1 MRNLATDSLL
11 PSNENMKKIIFLPI
25 LFLLVACGPSGEEEQ
40 HTNETVKDTFFECR
54 DAVIV
59 VEHDKSMVT
68 VINKNSGE
76 HKHLFLEKDLREA
89 KAKGPSE
96 KYINMYVDETA
107 MHNNFLPPT
116 KPPSGYGVGSDEM
129 TFDLRENEIGWLR
142 VYFKGRTDPV
152 YYRGGKCEQ

>member
-1 MRNLATDSLL
+1 
-11 PSNENMKKIIFLPI
+11 MKKIIFLPI

-76 HKHLFLEKDLREA
+76 HKHLFLEKDLRET
-89 KAKGPSE
+89 KGSLE
-96 KYINMYVDETA
+96 KYYNVYVDERA

-116 KPPSGYGVGSDEM
+116 ISPPGYSYEYDSMVY
-129 TFDLRENEIGWLR
+129 DLRVDEIGWLR
-142 VYFKGRTDPV
+142 VYFKGKTKPV
-152 YYRGGKCEQ
+152 YYRNAKCEQ